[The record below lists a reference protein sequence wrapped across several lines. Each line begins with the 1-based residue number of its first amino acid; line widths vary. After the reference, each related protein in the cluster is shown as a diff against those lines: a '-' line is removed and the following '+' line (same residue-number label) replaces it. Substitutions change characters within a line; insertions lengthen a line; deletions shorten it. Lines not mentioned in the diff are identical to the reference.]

1 MDTQN
6 NKERFDYVTDEE
18 LLDALREESQ
28 RGKPAPQKTSK
39 VLIAAII
46 IMAVLVFLGI
56 LAFLVLS
63 IWIFHAYMT
72 SGLPEM
78 VLESENAFAQWLYAQ
93 FDMGVQYQQLALE
106 EQKLWIQILYG
117 GVNFLNNLNAL
128 F

>member
-1 MDTQN
+1 
-6 NKERFDYVTDEE
+6 
-18 LLDALREESQ
+18 
-28 RGKPAPQKTSK
+28 
-39 VLIAAII
+39 
-46 IMAVLVFLGI
+46 
-56 LAFLVLS
+56 
-63 IWIFHAYMT
+63 MT

-78 VLESENAFAQWLYAQ
+78 VLESENAFAQWLYTQ